1 MRKKRTILN
10 ILLLI
15 PVMVAFSACAG
26 KETPPET
33 PSFISS
39 EIPSESIAESEKE
52 SDPVPEAESIPLP
65 DETVTASPTLLYQGH
80 GSLRIQTADDKV
92 IYVDPYAGE
101 GYDLPADVILITHGH
116 FDHTQT
122 DLIKTKEE
130 DCRTITWK
138 EALADGEYQN
148 FDFEFVSVQ
157 AVEAGY
163 NKNHNVNECAGYVL
177 TFPNDVK
184 VYISGDT
191 SKTPQ
196 MEKLKDIDYAFFC
209 CDGVYNMDP
218 AEAGECASLVGAV
231 HSIPYHMKPAD
242 PKDCFDQAKA
252 DAFEA
257 EGKIILKPGDELL
270 LEKDR

>member
-26 KETPPET
+26 KEAPPET

-39 EIPSESIAESEKE
+39 EIPSEVTEETGNDSE
-52 SDPVPEAESIPLP
+52 PVPEAESIPLP

-122 DLIKTKEE
+122 DLIKTKNE

-148 FDFEFVSVQ
+148 FDFEFVSV
-157 AVEAGY
+157 
-163 NKNHNVNECAGYVL
+163 
-177 TFPNDVK
+177 
-184 VYISGDT
+184 
-191 SKTPQ
+191 
-196 MEKLKDIDYAFFC
+196 
-209 CDGVYNMDP
+209 
-218 AEAGECASLVGAV
+218 
-231 HSIPYHMKPAD
+231 
-242 PKDCFDQAKA
+242 
-252 DAFEA
+252 
-257 EGKIILKPGDELL
+257 
-270 LEKDR
+270 